1 MHPEHLG
8 ALARQ
13 HTQERTPYVQLRRPP
28 PPVRA
33 PRGDRAGMVRRLRQ
47 QLGSVLLDVGVH
59 LMVAT

>member
-13 HTQERTPYVQLRRPP
+13 RRQERTPYVQLRTPP
-28 PPVRA
+28 PAVRA
-33 PRGDRAGMVRRLRQ
+33 PRPDGPGMLRRARR

-59 LMVAT
+59 LMLAT